1 MFIKF
6 WKNNNWGFK
15 KWPGGRDSLRNLR
28 EKILEAERDVYSK
41 AYINLDS
48 RLKAVLEH
56 KSLEVPMDLWYLDTI
71 A

>member
-1 MFIKF
+1 M
-6 WKNNNWGFK
+6 
-15 KWPGGRDSLRNLR
+15 RNLR
-28 EKILEAERDVYSK
+28 EKFLEAERDVYSK